1 MPDRQ
6 NDASLV
12 DERPTE
18 VSQDERLI
26 DADYLDELLED
37 GRARSVFGSCA
48 RSRILALCVEP
59 GMGVEEMVVSIV
71 ALHAQQGH
79 RVYRHDLLA
88 LSPSD
93 ASSLMV
99 RVCREATRSKSPAFV
114 AFENVPPSDEGGV
127 RRQARAVRRL
137 IESGISC
144 VLTLAPE
151 ARQLLEPLPECLVL
165 GSRDLLARRVMGAE
179 RGEAAYPIRRL
190 THGIPTLVRGLL
202 SARLAEGRVVD
213 LPASYTDAFRALVDG
228 CLRLTLSDEELRLR
242 YALLLLGQGTL
253 HDLEV
258 ALGPVPSELV
268 GMVADNVALLEFSS
282 DLTRFSALRGHSLRV
297 LASLRPELS
306 SMAGLFPDVLVGVV
320 RALTERGDYARAA
333 AICDFSRSLDWREVA
348 LGHGA
353 GFLEAGCTNLMR
365 DVLGPGPSIAP
376 DGSRDFALWAAT
388 RALSLSNPG
397 REVFSWAPDEQEA
410 TGGGLREALL
420 FLDARRALR
429 ALPPLVAF
437 AEGAWSELETRL
449 LAHREATQLM
459 AQGRFASAMRLLVAN
474 PGTGDGPSVSR
485 ALLRIDLELARLF
498 LCDPPV
504 QGTADLERARGMLSS
519 EQLRG
524 LSGTAASVSVLRG
537 LLGEGESAGA
547 LADDLVSRAER
558 SGDVVVQV
566 FALVAGCV
574 FDLRRG
580 ALARAGVRSVLAR
593 AVAGR
598 AGLEYL
604 ARVAVMVGDVARGL
618 SGDEVTPLSVQPHD
632 DLGRVC
638 VVLYETLVPE
648 GELAHEEVD
657 LPDDPPREALWL
669 LVALSIGVGDFSR
682 RLLNAS
688 PPSWRQALMRLGAGW
703 AAASSGAAPAAWA
716 GDAWAG
722 RPPLDAAPIQIR
734 LLGDFVLNVRG
745 VRVPDARLEQRGAK
759 SMLEFLAL
767 RHGAAARRHQL
778 VEQVWPD
785 CEYGAGFGRVY
796 QATSVVRS
804 IVSEIGDGLDP
815 FIVSRTTR
823 AVSLDPALVSVD
835 VDEFRTCAREASDA
849 RDDMRALEM
858 ARRAE
863 ELYTGDLYLPAVD
876 ATGFVSARRDE
887 LRELYADAMVAGSD
901 AALRLGRRRT
911 AVRLAQNAL
920 AINELREDAVIA
932 LVRGLRASGRN
943 VEAEQQ
949 YRRYAR
955 RLMLTVKEPP
965 SRLLRRAALGEREE
979 RPGVI
984 RQEVVPA

>member
-1 MPDRQ
+1 MADHQ
-6 NDASLV
+6 NDASPV
-12 DERPTE
+12 EGRPAE
-18 VSQDERLI
+18 ALQCERLI

-37 GRARSVFGSCA
+37 GRARSFFGSCT
-48 RSRILALCVEP
+48 RPRILALCAEP
-59 GMGVEEMVVSIV
+59 GMGVEETAASIV
-71 ALHAQQGH
+71 TLHVQYGYKI
-79 RVYRHDLLA
+79 YRHDLLA

-93 ASSLMV
+93 ASALMV
-99 RVCREATRSKSPAFV
+99 RVCREAVRSQDSV
-114 AFENVPPSDEGGV
+114 LVVFENIPPSDEGNV
-127 RRQARAVRRL
+127 RRQARALRRL
-137 IESGISC
+137 IDSGISC
-144 VLTLAPE
+144 VLTLVPE

-165 GSRDLLARRVMGAE
+165 GSRDLLARRVMSVE
-179 RGEAAYPIRRL
+179 RGELAYPVRRL
-190 THGIPTLVRGLL
+190 TRGIPTLVRGLL
-202 SARLAEGRVVD
+202 SARLAMGRVVD
-213 LPASYTDAFRALVDG
+213 LPASYSDAFRALVDG

-242 YALLLLGQGTL
+242 YALLLLGRGTL

-258 ALGPVPSELV
+258 ALGTVSAELL
-268 GMVADNVALLEFSS
+268 GMVADNVVLLEFSS
-282 DLTRFSALRGHSLRV
+282 DLTRFCALRGHSLRV

-306 SMAGLFPDVLVGVV
+306 SMAGLFPEVLAGVV

-333 AICDFSRSLDWREVA
+333 VICDFSRSLDWREVA
-348 LGHGA
+348 LEHGT
-353 GFLEAGCTNLMR
+353 GFLEAGCTDLMR
-365 DVLGPGPSIAP
+365 GVLGPEPTLAP
-376 DGSRDFALWAAT
+376 GAARDFALWAAT

-397 REVFSWAPDEQEA
+397 REVFAWEPGEREA
-410 TGGGLREALL
+410 EGGGLRGTLL
-420 FLDARRALR
+420 LLDARRVLR
-429 ALPPLVAF
+429 ALPPLVPF
-437 AEGAWSELETRL
+437 EEGSWDELETRL

-459 AQGRFASAMRLLVAN
+459 AQGRFSAAMRLLVAN

-485 ALLRIDLELARLF
+485 ALLRVDLELARLF

-504 QGTADLERARGMLSS
+504 QGGDDLEHAQGMLSS
-519 EQLRG
+519 DQLRG
-524 LSGTAASVSVLRG
+524 FSGVAAAVSVLRG
-537 LLGEGESAGA
+537 LLGEGEGVGA

-558 SGDVVVQV
+558 SGDVVIQV
-566 FALVAGCV
+566 FALVAGCI

-580 ALARAGVRSVLAR
+580 ALARAGVRAVLAR

-604 ARVAVMVGDVARGL
+604 ARVAMLVGEVARGL
-618 SGDEVTPLSVQPHD
+618 SGDDVAPLLAQPAD
-632 DLGRVC
+632 DLGRVS
-638 VVLYETLVPE
+638 VVLHEILVPE

-657 LPDDPPREALWL
+657 LPDGPPREALWL
-669 LVALSIGVGDFSR
+669 LVALGIGVGDFSR
-682 RLLNAS
+682 RLLNAV
-688 PPSWRQALMRLGAGW
+688 PPSWHQALVRLGPGW
-703 AAASSGAAPAAWA
+703 AATAPNVAPTCWA
-716 GDAWAG
+716 GDAWSG

-745 VRVPDARLEQRGAK
+745 VRVPDARLEQRNAK
-759 SMLEFLAL
+759 SLLEFLAL
-767 RHGAAARRHQL
+767 QHGVAMRRHQL

-804 IVSEIGDGLDP
+804 IVSEIDDGLDP

-835 VDEFRTCAREASDA
+835 VDEFRTCAREASDEH
-849 RDDMRALEM
+849 DDTRALEM

-863 ELYTGDLYLPAVD
+863 ELYAGDLYLPAVD
-876 ATGFVSARRDE
+876 ATGFVSARREE

-965 SRLLRRAALGEREE
+965 SRILRRAALGAREE